1 MSHKGRDC
9 WRLSLAVFFTASNM
23 PITRGY
29 QILNKID
36 EKLERLSDDWERVQ
50 SKRRRGKKAL
60 FRKTMKQRMDLILK
74 VIKKLQ
80 WCRGTLVRVNKLHG
94 NSVERQRAKEE
105 MESRLI
111 DLDKLIEFFNKF

>member
-1 MSHKGRDC
+1 
-9 WRLSLAVFFTASNM
+9 M

-29 QILNKID
+29 DTILREID
-36 EKLERLSDDWERVQ
+36 DRLETLNDQWERVHFK
-50 SKRRRGKKAL
+50 KRMGKREPFK
-60 FRKTMKQRMDLILK
+60 KEMKKRMDLILK

-80 WCRGTLVRVNKLHG
+80 TCRGMLVQVNEVYG

-111 DLDKLIEFFNKF
+111 DLDKLIEYFHKF

>member
-1 MSHKGRDC
+1 
-9 WRLSLAVFFTASNM
+9 M

-29 QILNKID
+29 QTILKEID
-36 EKLERLSDDWERVQ
+36 DKLEKLSDDWERVQ
-50 SKRRRGKKAL
+50 WKRRMGKKPL
-60 FRKTMKQRMDLILK
+60 FKKAMKQRMDLILK

-80 WCRGTLVRVNKLHG
+80 WCRGMLGQVHEVYG

-111 DLDKLIEFFNKF
+111 DLDKLIQYFNKC